1 MPQFAANLGFLF
13 QEVDLLERYNAAA
26 RVGFRGVETPFPY
39 SIPPEALAAR
49 LQSCGIEQV
58 LCNLPPGDWAAG
70 ERGFGAVPGREDA
83 FAESLEQALTYTR
96 ALSCPR
102 LHAMAGIPS
111 ADTSRERCEAVFIRN
126 LRWAA
131 ETLKPHGIQLV
142 IEPIN
147 SRDMPGYFL
156 NTADHAHQIIE
167 HVGSDNLFL
176 QMDLYHCQVMRGDLA
191 EQIRAH
197 FAVIGHFQIAGNPG
211 RHEPDVGEIHYPYLF
226 DLIDALGYTG
236 WIGCEY
242 HPRQETVAGLGWAHP
257 YGLGPA
263 AGTL

>member
-49 LQSCGIEQV
+49 LQSCGLEQV

-70 ERGFGAVPGREDA
+70 ERGFGAVPGREEA
-83 FAESLEQALTYTR
+83 FAESLEQALTYAR
-96 ALSCPR
+96 AL
-102 LHAMAGIPS
+102 
-111 ADTSRERCEAVFIRN
+111 FIRN

-156 NTADHAHQIIE
+156 NTADHAHHIIE

-257 YGLGPA
+257 YGLRPA
-263 AGTL
+263 VGTCLYPL

>member
-70 ERGFGAVPGREDA
+70 ERGFGAVPGREKA

-96 ALSCPR
+96 VLSCPR
-102 LHAMAGIPS
+102 LHAMAGIPP
-111 ADTSRERCEAVFIRN
+111 AGASRESCEAVFIRN

-156 NTADHAHQIIE
+156 NTADHAHHIIE
-167 HVGSDNLFL
+167 HVGSDNLLL

-211 RHEPDVGEIHYPYLF
+211 RHEPDAGEIHYPYLF